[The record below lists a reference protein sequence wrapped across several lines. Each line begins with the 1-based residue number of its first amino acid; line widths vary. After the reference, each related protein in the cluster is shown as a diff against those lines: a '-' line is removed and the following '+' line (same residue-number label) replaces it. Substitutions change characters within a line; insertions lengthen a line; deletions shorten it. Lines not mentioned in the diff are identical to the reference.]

1 MGRLAVRPGD
11 PDNPRVAPR
20 SGEPGSASAR
30 RFFLERRPTEN
41 RAALQ
46 AGEAQH
52 ALRVLRL
59 QVGDRLTGLD
69 GKGGSWPAR
78 VAAVGRN
85 AVEVELEGE
94 GRVDPPAG
102 APGSPL
108 PWIEIEVAWPKQGR
122 VEDMLDRLTQ
132 LGAAA
137 IAPLSC
143 ERAGPYSGELTG
155 ARRER
160 CERVLREACKQSG
173 RTWLP
178 VLRGEPSPNPAD
190 ILLLDPGSNV
200 GLSAWVAEIRARE
213 SDRRWTEERPLC
225 VRIGP
230 EGGFTPTE
238 RESWVARGALPL
250 RLGPNVLRLETAA
263 EAAMAILAAG
273 FFTPPRS

>member
-1 MGRLAVRPGD
+1 
-11 PDNPRVAPR
+11 
-20 SGEPGSASAR
+20 
-30 RFFLERRPTEN
+30 
-41 RAALQ
+41 LQ

-59 QVGDRLTGLD
+59 QVDDRLTGLD

-78 VAAVGRN
+78 VTAIGRN
-85 AVEVELEGE
+85 EVEVELEGS
-94 GRVDPPAG
+94 GHVDPPAG
-102 APGSPL
+102 APGSAL
-108 PWIEIEVAWPKQGR
+108 PWIEIAVAWPKQGR

-137 IAPLSC
+137 IAQLPC

-178 VLRGEPSPNPAD
+178 ILREGPSSKAAD
-190 ILLLDPGSNV
+190 LLLLDPESSA
-200 GLSAWVAEIRARE
+200 GLPAWITELRARAE
-213 SDRRWTEERPLC
+213 VPRWTEERPLC
-225 VRIGP
+225 VLVGP
-230 EGGFTPTE
+230 EGGFTATE
-238 RESWVARGALPL
+238 RESWVARGALPV

>member
-1 MGRLAVRPGD
+1 
-11 PDNPRVAPR
+11 VAPR

-30 RFFLERRPTEN
+30 RFFLERRSPDGH
-41 RAALQ
+41 AALQ

-59 QVGDRLTGLD
+59 QVGDRLTALD

-85 AVEVELEGE
+85 DVEVEFEGE
-94 GRVDPPAG
+94 GRIDPPAG

-108 PWIEIEVAWPKQGR
+108 PWVEIAVAWPKQGR

-137 IAPLSC
+137 IAQLSC
-143 ERAGPYSGELTG
+143 DRAGPHSGELTG
-155 ARRER
+155 VRRER

-178 VLRGEPSPNPAD
+178 VLREGPSPKPAD
-190 ILLLDPGSNV
+190 ILLLDPGASL
-200 GLSAWVAEIRARE
+200 GLSTWVAEVRARE

-225 VRIGP
+225 VLVGP
-230 EGGFTPTE
+230 EGGFTSTE
-238 RESWVARGALPL
+238 GESWVSRGALPM